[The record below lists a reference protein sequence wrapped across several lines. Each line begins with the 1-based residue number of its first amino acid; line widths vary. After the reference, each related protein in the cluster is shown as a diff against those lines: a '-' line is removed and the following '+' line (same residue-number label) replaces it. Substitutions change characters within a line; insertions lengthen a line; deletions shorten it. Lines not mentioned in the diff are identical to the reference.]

1 MAGYSEK
8 DIDTE
13 EEWIPPTEAELK
25 VIQARRDRSD
35 RISKIMGSYL
45 LKGYKMLASECPTC
59 GTIEL
64 QDKKNK
70 IYCIAC
76 EEIDTD
82 IQKDNP
88 ALSEKAASSQRA
100 EYQFMTERN
109 QSDRRIEPSAI
120 TALQTPVTTTLQPSI
135 LKNDVSSKTQ
145 YKSTVSILT
154 STMNVEEECLKC
166 LEVVHKK
173 ITWAR
178 FAVENEHDP
187 NLVSSYLKVITN
199 GVEALNVLRKFS
211 P

>member
-1 MAGYSEK
+1 
-8 DIDTE
+8 
-13 EEWIPPTEAELK
+13 
-25 VIQARRDRSD
+25 
-35 RISKIMGSYL
+35 
-45 LKGYKMLASECPTC
+45 
-59 GTIEL
+59 
-64 QDKKNK
+64 
-70 IYCIAC
+70 
-76 EEIDTD
+76 
-82 IQKDNP
+82 
-88 ALSEKAASSQRA
+88 
-100 EYQFMTERN
+100 MTERN

-166 LEVVHKK
+166 LEVVQKK